1 MLRTENATKA
11 LSSLNAYAL
20 DFYKH
25 YQLVRVID
33 ENMIRKH
40 AWELLKDWMLTLQ
53 TMVKWLRKANAEQGS
68 RQLSRTTLKVMEYL
82 AETFEKRFQKEL

>member
-1 MLRTENATKA
+1 MLRTEDATKA

-25 YQLVRVID
+25 KQLDAIKNQ
-33 ENMIRKH
+33 NMIRKH